1 MAIKVISP
9 SSYGEGKIYGISPST
24 PSINTDTTF
33 TRASTKTRINNEGLV
48 ESVPYNLLQFSEEF
62 DNAYWGKGSGTL
74 VTSNNVLDPY
84 GTQYADKIEQTD
96 SSFLLARFN
105 TPVNAGKIT
114 LSCYIKK
121 GNFDSNL
128 NFRFGFYGGGADIA
142 YITYNFLTNS
152 TSVRLGAVDNHGS
165 IQLSNGWVRI
175 FITTTLTVA
184 QTNLFNVYLGGVG
197 ASINTGSFF
206 YLWGAQLVEGSA
218 LQPYIRTTDRLNV
231 PSIDYSLGTTN
242 RPVLLLEPQRTN
254 LALSGSTLP
263 TQNITVTN
271 VPHTFSFY
279 GTGSTTLS
287 GAFSD
292 VLIGT
297 GINNRS
303 QLTFTP
309 TGGTLTLTVN
319 GTVSNAQLEV
329 GSYATSYIPTTNASA
344 TRLADS
350 FLSDFLFT
358 NETVTSA
365 GGTWFVDL
373 DNNLPYVRD
382 NSDVGLFLGDT
393 TTGTT
398 NSFAF
403 NTPSGSSRL
412 EIDKYVNGVATPL
425 FNTTT
430 DRVKAAI
437 KWNGSTADVFVN
449 GAKVVSGT
457 TFTGTTLEFM
467 GTTVRD
473 TPKYIRGMW
482 LAPVPLPDSDLLSET
497 SPALFIDSFQSAAL
511 AFSFRKLRY
520 SYTGPCIRVRRS
532 SDSTEQ
538 DIGFVNDVLD
548 EAALT
553 TFVGASNG
561 HVVTWYNQSINGI
574 HLRQTTAANQPL
586 IVVSGV
592 TQKELGKPVILFGS
606 GTTIA
611 LNLATPYTFSA
622 NVFSKST
629 VSKYTGSGSV
639 TIRESNWGSS
649 GTLASFYY
657 TDHFRHYT
665 AGFGSNQYVVNDPSI
680 PGPSL
685 ALHNITHAHIFGGVV
700 DDGIPQLIS
709 YFRNNRRGIPAF
721 NSNRD
726 QWTTNILFSPTPA
739 TNSSAYSY
747 TVAEVV
753 YWDGNLESS
762 MNLIRANT
770 NSYYNLYADGSRQ
783 FLLNNF
789 SGAAAAYSVRSL
801 NTEYTAPLIRV
812 RRSSDNAETDIFANR
827 NGDLDTSTLSI
838 FCGSGNG
845 FVTTWYD
852 QSGNGKHAFQTTAIN
867 QPQIFASGSVIL
879 ENGRVAINFNG
890 VNNYLESLSVGTYN
904 SHTFAMVFRRNLGY
918 ILSVQYND
926 VNSII
931 FWDQQIKYWTAA
943 TVNQVNPSLETINYQ
958 NLTFAFKEDSFQAI
972 YNNNIL
978 KGSISNAISFG
989 NTALNMQIGYAIP
1002 RNNTLEFL
1010 NGTFQE
1016 IIYYPTSKSVNRD
1029 AISNNINNYYRIY

>member
-24 PSINTDTTF
+24 PSINIDTTF

-48 ESVPYNLLQFSEEF
+48 ESVPYNLLINSEDINIWNYNEISVTT
-62 DNAYWGKGSGTL
+62 NAAISPNGYQ
-74 VTSNNVLDPY
+74 N
-84 GTQYADKIEQTD
+84 ADKIIPNTVNTNHYAFQNINVVSGRTYTY
-96 SSFLLARFN
+96 SFFA
-105 TPVNAGKIT
+105 K
-114 LSCYIKK
+114 
-121 GNFDSNL
+121 
-128 NFRFGFYGGGADIA
+128 ADG
-142 YITYNFLTNS
+142 YNFTGTFIS
-152 TSVRLGAVDNHGS
+152 ALGLGPTWDLQNGIASAGAF
-165 IQLSNGWVRI
+165 IIGYGNGWYRCIVSGTAA
-175 FITTTLTVA
+175 TTGT
-184 QTNLFNVYLGGVG
+184 
-197 ASINTGSFF
+197 ASIRIYALNSSSLSTFAGNGTDGI
-206 YLWGAQLVEGSA
+206 LIWGAQLVEGSA

-242 RPVLLLEPQRTN
+242 KPVLLLEPQRTN
-254 LALSGSTLP
+254 LALSGGTLP

-373 DNNLPYVRD
+373 DNNLPYIRD

-412 EIDKYVNGVATPL
+412 EIDKYVGGVATPL

-497 SPALFIDSFQSAAL
+497 SPALFIDSFQNAAL

-592 TQKELGKPVILFGS
+592 TQKELGKPVILFGT

-629 VSKYTGSGSV
+629 VSKYIGSGSV
-639 TIRESNWGSS
+639 FLYESTWTNNGSVR
-649 GTLASFYY
+649 AQYY
-657 TDHFRHYT
+657 TDNFRHY
-665 AGFGSNQYVVNDPSI
+665 APAAANQYVAFSSSS
-680 PGPSL
+680 PSL
-685 ALHNITHAHIFGGVV
+685 QLHNITQAHTFGGVI
-700 DDGIPQLIS
+700 DDNVSQLIS
-709 YFRNNRRGIPAF
+709 YRRNNLLP
-721 NSNRD
+721 NSININRD
-726 QWTTNILFSPTPA
+726 GWSTNVLFSPTPT
-739 TNSSAYSY
+739 TNSPGWSY

-753 YWDGNLESS
+753 YWDGNLESN

-801 NTEYTAPLIRV
+801 NTAYTGPLVRV

-852 QSGNGKHAFQTTAIN
+852 QSGNGRHQVQSTASKQPKIYDSISKIILNPDNNRPAILLDGTDDGFSTPVTIPLSQPFQSFSVLKTNDTQGILYSDNSSAARWVFIL
-867 QPQIFASGSVIL
+867 QSGSTSSTS
-879 ENGRVAINFNG
+879 NSFTINNIFK
-890 VNNYLESLSVGTYN
+890 NNNIQSLSTRDQYFTAFGDNITHLSFLQGSINLSPWLNLTLFDY
-904 SHTFAMVFRRNLGY
+904 SIGGFNLGGY
-918 ILSVQYND
+918 SQEIIIWFTD
-926 VNSII
+926 VNSTN
-931 FWDQQIKYWTAA
+931 K
-943 TVNQVNPSLETINYQ
+943 
-958 NLTFAFKEDSFQAI
+958 
-972 YNNNIL
+972 
-978 KGSISNAISFG
+978 
-989 NTALNMQIGYAIP
+989 
-1002 RNNTLEFL
+1002 
-1010 NGTFQE
+1010 
-1016 IIYYPTSKSVNRD
+1016 D